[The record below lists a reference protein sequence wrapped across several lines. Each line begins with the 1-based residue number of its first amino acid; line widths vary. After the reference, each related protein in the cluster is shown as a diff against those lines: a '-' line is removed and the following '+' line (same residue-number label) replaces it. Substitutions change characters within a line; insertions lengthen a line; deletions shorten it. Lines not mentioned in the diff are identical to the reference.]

1 MAQPLE
7 DERLSLPY
15 PTVARRIRERAGW
28 SRQRMADE
36 LGVHVQTLIGWELG
50 LGIPSRSNIWPY
62 AALLDRL
69 GRPTRGGG
77 G

>member
-1 MAQPLE
+1 MAQPLN

-15 PTVARRIRERAGW
+15 PTVARRIREAAGW

-50 LGIPSRSNIWPY
+50 EGIPSRNNIWPY

-69 GRPTRGGG
+69 NRVGTGGDE
-77 G
+77 